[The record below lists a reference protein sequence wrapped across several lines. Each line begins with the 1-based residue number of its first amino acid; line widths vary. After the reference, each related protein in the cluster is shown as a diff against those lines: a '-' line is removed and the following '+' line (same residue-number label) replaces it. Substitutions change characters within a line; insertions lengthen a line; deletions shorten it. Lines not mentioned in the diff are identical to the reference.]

1 MIGGQPVDETLLYTS
16 NRNGPRWKR
25 QIAPRRKLAR
35 ENNGRKEGGYDRN
48 PRPTKISQFCHFIL
62 AESRIRCIKI
72 RSKTRSTKFRPFC
85 ATEAENLFIET
96 KGISIK
102 CQPIN
107 QLPLDRHI
115 QRGDKIFY
123 RSISVTS
130 VKIAT
135 RIPFGF
141 TTTRYFP
148 SFLSSPP
155 HPFGKTFLV
164 VVVVVVVEAR
174 IQSRI

>member
-1 MIGGQPVDETLLYTS
+1 MEG
-16 NRNGPRWKR
+16 
-25 QIAPRRKLAR
+25 RR
-35 ENNGRKEGGYDRN
+35 EV
-48 PRPTKISQFCHFIL
+48 TIVIL
-62 AESRIRCIKI
+62 ALRKSRNFATSYSLNREYVALKFNQ
-72 RSKTRSTKFRPFC
+72 RRAKFRPFC

-155 HPFGKTFLV
+155 RPFGKTFLV